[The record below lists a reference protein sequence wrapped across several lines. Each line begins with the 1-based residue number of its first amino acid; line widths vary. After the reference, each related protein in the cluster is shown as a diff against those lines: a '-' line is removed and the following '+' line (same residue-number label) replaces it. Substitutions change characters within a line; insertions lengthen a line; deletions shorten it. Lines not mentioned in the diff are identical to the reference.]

1 MCGCCCGKDS
11 SEDKA
16 DLTNPIKNRGC
27 TDIIVL
33 IIFVLF
39 WAGMIFIAAF
49 SITHG
54 DAWRLVYGYD
64 SFGNTCDEDNT
75 GKKIENVTFS
85 GMNMEGK
92 GFVFILDILDPLKS
106 MKLCVNKCPG
116 QDLNTTEDIARFA
129 VTEGSYLCRYDVKD
143 SEYSAELVRKGI
155 CPGRVFA
162 SESLLNYC
170 VPTSLKRLGF
180 DSLNTLMV
188 FFNQFDSFHRVL
200 SDVIKSWREMIILCF
215 VALGFGALMVLLI
228 RFLASVIVWFIITIA
243 ILGSIAGTAGLWW
256 TYMDKK
262 RFIDDKEEDNIPLLN
277 VDIDSEQAFL
287 VYSIIAT
294 VLTAILLLVI
304 LVMRKRIALTVT
316 LFHEAGKCL
325 ADIPTLLLQP
335 LWTFIILV
343 FFFVYWIIILAFLAT
358 AEIASVDKETGFVKY
373 TEHENVSY
381 LWWYHL
387 IGLIWISEFIIACQQ
402 LVVSGA
408 VATWY
413 FTRDKKT
420 LSCTICTS
428 TKLLIFHHLGSV
440 AFGAFII
447 TMVKLPRWILM
458 YMQKKMKGSQNTCA
472 KYTMKCCICCL
483 WCLEKCLKY
492 LNQNAYTVVAIQ
504 GSNFCSSAKK
514 AFLTLVSN
522 ALRVA
527 AINSVGD
534 FVLFLGKIGVTAA
547 TGAVGIF
554 WFKSKEELNYYAIP
568 VLLVCIFAYFIAHCF
583 LSTYEM
589 VIDALLLCFCHDTD
603 INDGSPERRYYAS
616 VSLQK
621 YIEDGSNKISAISK
635 GEEAPASPEAAR
647 L

>member
-11 SEDKA
+11 AEDKA

-33 IIFVLF
+33 ILFVLF
-39 WAGMIFIAAF
+39 WAGMIYIAAF

-75 GKKIENVTFS
+75 GKKIENVSFS

-92 GFVFILDILDPLKS
+92 GYVFMLDIFDPLNS

-116 QDLNTTEDIARFA
+116 QDLNTTDDLTRFA
-129 VTEGSYLCRYDVKD
+129 ITGGSYLCRYDVNENDYDEAVK
-143 SEYSAELVRKGI
+143 KGL
-155 CPGRVFA
+155 CPGKVFA

-170 VPTSLKRLGF
+170 VPSSLKRLGL
-180 DSLNTLMV
+180 DSLNKLMV

-277 VDIDSEQAFL
+277 IDIDSEQAFL
-287 VYSIIAT
+287 IYSIIAT
-294 VLTAILLLVI
+294 VLTVILLLVI
-304 LVMRKRIALTVT
+304 LVMRKRIGLTVT

-325 ADIPTLLLQP
+325 ADVPILLLQP

-358 AEIASVDKETGFVKY
+358 AEIASVDKKTGFVKY

-387 IGLIWISEFIIACQQ
+387 IGLIWTSEFIIACQQ

-420 LSCTICTS
+420 LSCTICKS
-428 TKLLIFHHLGSV
+428 TQLLIFHHLGSV

-447 TMVKLPRWILM
+447 TLVKLPRWILM
-458 YMQKKMKGSQNTCA
+458 YMQKKMKGSENTCA

-514 AFLTLVSN
+514 AFMTLVGN

-621 YIEDGSNKISAISK
+621 YIEDGSNQMNAISK
-635 GEEAPASPEAAR
+635 GEDTSGEPEAAR

>member
-11 SEDKA
+11 AEDKA

-33 IIFVLF
+33 IVFVLF
-39 WAGMIFIAAF
+39 WAGMIYIAAF

-54 DAWRLVYGYD
+54 DAWRLVYGHD
-64 SFGNTCDEDNT
+64 SFGNTCDEDNR
-75 GKKIENVTFS
+75 GRKIENVSFS
-85 GMNMEGK
+85 GMNMEGR
-92 GFVFILDILDPLKS
+92 GFVFILNILDPLNS

-116 QDLNTTEDIARFA
+116 RDLNTTSDLAIFA
-129 VTEGSYLCRYDVKD
+129 VTDGSSLCRYDYNYT
-143 SEYSAELVRKGI
+143 EYSDYLVKKGF
-155 CPGRVFA
+155 CPGKVFA
-162 SESLLNYC
+162 SEPLLNRC
-170 VPTSLKRLGF
+170 VPKQIFSTADAIFSKFF
-180 DSLNTLMV
+180 DFLNSSDIFHKVLHDLMTG
-188 FFNQFDSFHRVL
+188 
-200 SDVIKSWREMIILCF
+200 WREMLILCF

-228 RFLASVIVWFIITIA
+228 RFLASFIVWFIIVIA
-243 ILGSIAGTAGLWW
+243 IIGSLAGTVGLWW

-287 VYSIIAT
+287 IYSIIAT
-294 VLTAILLLVI
+294 VLTVILLLVI
-304 LVMRKRIALTVT
+304 LVMRKRISLTVT

-325 ADIPTLLLQP
+325 ADVPILLLQP
-335 LWTFIILV
+335 LWTFVILV

-358 AEIASVDKETGFVKY
+358 AEIASVDKTTGFVKY
-373 TEHENVSY
+373 TEHERVSY

-387 IGLIWISEFIIACQQ
+387 IGLIWTSEFIIACQQ
-402 LVVSGA
+402 LVVSGT

-413 FTRDKKT
+413 FTREKKS
-420 LSCTICTS
+420 LSCTICKS

-440 AFGAFII
+440 AFGAFVI

-472 KYTMKCCICCL
+472 QYTLKCCICCL

-514 AFLTLVSN
+514 AFMTLVSN

-547 TGAVGIF
+547 TAAVGIF
-554 WFKSKEELNYYAIP
+554 WFKTKEELNYYAIP
-568 VLLVCIFAYFIAHCF
+568 VLLVCVFAYFIAHCF

-635 GEEAPASPEAAR
+635 GEDPGEGEAAR

>member
-11 SEDKA
+11 AEDKA

-33 IIFVLF
+33 ILFVLF
-39 WAGMIFIAAF
+39 WAGMIYIAAF

-92 GFVFILDILDPLKS
+92 GYVFMLDIFDPLNS

-116 QDLNTTEDIARFA
+116 QDLNTTGDLKTFA
-129 VTEGSYLCRYDVKD
+129 ITGGSYLCRYDVEENDYDDAVK
-143 SEYSAELVRKGI
+143 KGL
-155 CPGRVFA
+155 CPGKVFA
-162 SESLLNYC
+162 SEPILNRC
-170 VPTSLKRLGF
+170 VPKQIFSTAGDIFAKFFEFVNSSDIFHKVLH
-180 DSLNTLMV
+180 DLMTG
-188 FFNQFDSFHRVL
+188 
-200 SDVIKSWREMIILCF
+200 WREMLILCF

-277 VDIDSEQAFL
+277 IDIDSEQAFL
-287 VYSIIAT
+287 IYSIIAT
-294 VLTAILLLVI
+294 VLTVILLLVI
-304 LVMRKRIALTVT
+304 LVMRKRIGLTVT

-325 ADIPTLLLQP
+325 ADVPILLLQP

-358 AEIASVDKETGFVKY
+358 AEIASVDKSTGFVKY

-387 IGLIWISEFIIACQQ
+387 IGLIWTSEFIIACQQ

-420 LSCTICTS
+420 LSCTICKS
-428 TKLLIFHHLGSV
+428 TQLLIFHHLGSV

-447 TMVKLPRWILM
+447 TLVKLPRWILM
-458 YMQKKMKGSQNTCA
+458 YMQKKMKGSENTCA

-492 LNQNAYTVVAIQ
+492 LNQNAYTVIAIQ

-514 AFLTLVSN
+514 AFMTLVGN

-554 WFKSKEELNYYAIP
+554 WFKTKEELNYYAIP

-621 YIEDGSNKISAISK
+621 YIEDGSNQMNAISK
-635 GEEAPASPEAAR
+635 GEDTSGEPEAAR